1 MELGSTPQCA
11 GVHLQPC
18 DLLMHVVSS
27 HSKRC
32 QWFRKT
38 GRLQAAFVV
47 SRPRATAV
55 PASKCNSPTSSHK
68 VRTEIRSHGW
78 NCHIQRDHHVNFKN
92 EAVKAAHFCAECL
105 AVSAV

>member
-1 MELGSTPQCA
+1 M
-11 GVHLQPC
+11 
-18 DLLMHVVSS
+18 SS
-27 HSKRC
+27 PVTARC

-78 NCHIQRDHHVNFKN
+78 NYHIQRDHHVNFKN
-92 EAVKAAHFCAECL
+92 EAVKAAHFCAECH